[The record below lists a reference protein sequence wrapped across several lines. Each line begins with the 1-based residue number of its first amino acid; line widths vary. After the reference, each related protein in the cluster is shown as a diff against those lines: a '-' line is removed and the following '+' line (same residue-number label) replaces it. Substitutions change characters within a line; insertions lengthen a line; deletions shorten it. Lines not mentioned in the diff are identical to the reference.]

1 MAGAS
6 FAVIGELLKRGVL
19 GLGFLKLVSMVLSML
34 ASILVARNLGAHG
47 YGQVVFVISVLH
59 LLALP
64 ASNAL
69 TPLIVRQV
77 SSLTIRGKEWLLMQ
91 FLGWSS
97 SIAMRMA
104 GGMMLLAL
112 LWIAMQ
118 QLQGVA
124 GEREALL
131 LIGGMAIFLWAM
143 AARIT
148 GILQGLNRV
157 VLAQSFDWLLN
168 PLIYLLLLL
177 ILWYLGSMS
186 PLMVLLATL
195 GGLSISVVVGV
206 MIARRMLA
214 RFAVSV
220 SIHHT
225 KVSGAIKSEW
235 FSSWRYFVFL
245 QFIGVANGQIP
256 VLMLGGMGRET
267 EVGLF
272 RAAENVASLLSLSLM
287 IVNSV
292 IAPRIASLSLSK
304 EKERLEQLVRSA
316 TKLAFVVTVPLI
328 FVIVLWG
335 KEVLSLLFGPEFV
348 SAYGVILVLVVGHFV
363 NVSTGSVALLL
374 NMTGN
379 EARSTQGL
387 VVAFLVNLL
396 ACALLVPLLGMKG
409 ASIGAA
415 LSMTVWNL
423 ILFVQVKRYLGIRA
437 GII

>member
-177 ILWYLGSMS
+177 LILWYLGSMS

-235 FSSWRYFVFL
+235 FSSWST
-245 QFIGVANGQIP
+245 A
-256 VLMLGGMGRET
+256 
-267 EVGLF
+267 
-272 RAAENVASLLSLSLM
+272 
-287 IVNSV
+287 
-292 IAPRIASLSLSK
+292 
-304 EKERLEQLVRSA
+304 
-316 TKLAFVVTVPLI
+316 VP
-328 FVIVLWG
+328 
-335 KEVLSLLFGPEFV
+335 
-348 SAYGVILVLVVGHFV
+348 
-363 NVSTGSVALLL
+363 
-374 NMTGN
+374 
-379 EARSTQGL
+379 
-387 VVAFLVNLL
+387 
-396 ACALLVPLLGMKG
+396 
-409 ASIGAA
+409 
-415 LSMTVWNL
+415 
-423 ILFVQVKRYLGIRA
+423 
-437 GII
+437 